1 MRDSVVFY
9 KSFREAIRD
18 LSEEDQLKAYNAI
31 FDYAFDNKEPEEA
44 GIASAV
50 FKLVKP
56 QIDANNARY
65 ENGKKGAEYGVM
77 GGRPRKENP
86 TETPRKPLE
95 NPTQTP
101 NVNVNVNDND
111 LNICADAPHDIKEE
125 EQRLQD
131 NFDILYALYPKK
143 KGRTNAFLHYKQ
155 WVSKNGK
162 MVGAKRYH
170 LTNEQ
175 LYKAIKRYL
184 QQQEDS
190 GTELQYYKNFDT
202 LMGRQILDY
211 VEVGH
216 DTS

>member
-9 KSFREAIRD
+9 KSFWEAIRD

-31 FDYAFDNKEPEEA
+31 FDYAFDGKEPEGS

-65 ENGKKGAEYGVM
+65 ENGKKGAEYGVL
-77 GGRPRKENP
+77 GGRPKKENP
-86 TETPRKPLE
+86 KETPKKPQE

-101 NVNVNVNDND
+101 NVNVNVNVNDND
-111 LNICADAPHDIKEE
+111 LNTCAEEPHDREE
-125 EQRLQD
+125 DLEH

-143 KGRTNAFLHYKQ
+143 KGRTNAFLEYKQ

-162 MVGAKRYH
+162 MVGNRRCH

-175 LYKAIKRYL
+175 LYKAIKKYVQ
-184 QQQEDS
+184 QQQES
-190 GTELQYYKNFDT
+190 NTELQYYKNFDT

-211 VEVGH
+211 VEGA
-216 DTS
+216 